1 MMMRAWCMGF
11 VALFAAKKSE
21 PPPEVPPLPWV
32 RIEAIRLTVHPRALE
47 VVEDLAVPPDAIER
61 DVFVSLPVA
70 ELPTAVEVSLV
81 DASGREIC
89 TDLPWRRLPQKV
101 RTTALLHGS
110 AHESGIAFPLRACPL
125 LVPSAG
131 FIVRVREAFARNDRP
146 YVEWRRALSSDGVD
160 PAPLRHVA
168 VARSDRA
175 PEIMRAEARVLRSVR
190 DDDPRPPL
198 FVAGE
203 MTNAEPTA
211 VDPALLERT
220 RSDRLRVR
228 VWLTP

>member
-1 MMMRAWCMGF
+1 MMMRVGCMVL
-11 VALFAAKKSE
+11 VALLAAKKSE

-32 RIEAIRLTVHPRALE
+32 RVEAIRLTVHPRALE

-61 DVFVSLPVA
+61 EVFVSLPIA

-125 LVPSAG
+125 LAPSQG
-131 FIVRVREAFARNDRP
+131 FVVRVREAFARTDRP
-146 YVEWRRALSSDGVD
+146 YIEWRRALSSEGVE
-160 PAPLRHVA
+160 PAPLRHVVVTRA
-168 VARSDRA
+168 DRVPEVARV
-175 PEIMRAEARVLRSVR
+175 EARVLRSVR
-190 DDDPRPPL
+190 DDDGRPPL
-198 FVAGE
+198 FVEGE
-203 MTNAEPTA
+203 MANAEPTA
-211 VDPALLERT
+211 VDPALVERT
-220 RSDRLRVR
+220 GSDRLRVR